1 MNECK
6 QLTKARNF
14 EENLVM
20 LIEDMNTGHDDYI
33 TMAEFVAF
41 YLYESS
47 QLRKIVK
54 KLSKEINK
62 KGSDDIAYIRKW
74 KTIFHRDQ
82 EFTKADLELLFEEVI
97 EVALTSSE
105 LELIWNNL
113 IQGKKKATSIKAG
126 SVQRFFKT
134 VWEQTFTGLNKTMKC
149 QFMIYKLVQT
159 VTIMIGWKRQ
169 VIYHLVVN
177 V

>member
-62 KGSDDIAYIRKW
+62 K
-74 KTIFHRDQ
+74 
-82 EFTKADLELLFEEVI
+82 DL
-97 EVALTSSE
+97 T
-105 LELIWNNL
+105 
-113 IQGKKKATSIKAG
+113 T
-126 SVQRFFKT
+126 
-134 VWEQTFTGLNKTMKC
+134 
-149 QFMIYKLVQT
+149 
-159 VTIMIGWKRQ
+159 
-169 VIYHLVVN
+169 
-177 V
+177 